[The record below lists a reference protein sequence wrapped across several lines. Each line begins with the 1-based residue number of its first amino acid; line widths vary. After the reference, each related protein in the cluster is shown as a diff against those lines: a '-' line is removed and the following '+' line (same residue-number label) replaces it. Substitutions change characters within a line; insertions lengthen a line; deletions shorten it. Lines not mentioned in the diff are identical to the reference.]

1 MPYEVEYMR
10 NGIVDTFLTKD
21 KFRAEEFAIK
31 YNGTIHE
38 LVRTYQWPVQQSV
51 QLSTTNEGEFS
62 QKE

>member
-21 KFRAEEFAIK
+21 KSRAEEFAIK

-51 QLSTTNEGEFS
+51 QLSMTNGEES
-62 QKE
+62 SRKE